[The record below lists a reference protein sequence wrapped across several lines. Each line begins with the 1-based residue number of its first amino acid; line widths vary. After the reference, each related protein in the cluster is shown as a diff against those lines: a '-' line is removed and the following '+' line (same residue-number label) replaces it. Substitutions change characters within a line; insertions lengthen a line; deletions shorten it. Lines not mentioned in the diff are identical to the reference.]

1 MGTVGISSV
10 SEALN
15 SSKMFSSSLSLVAFV
30 VLLQVVPNYS
40 TIATLALTTTA
51 GSIIT
56 LTGAQVAGIAGLALL
71 TKAAGLA
78 AGVLVGRALSSSSS
92 SRSRSRGRREVG
104 ENTVDQTLE
113 MLSELEPEECYKRVL
128 CAVETGGYKN
138 DEFKSILVL
147 LRNQYVR
154 DSFYTQ
160 TSSSSKFLEAARYG
174 KVTGEIAKCE
184 YRYQCSLDLQTIQS
198 IF

>member
-1 MGTVGISSV
+1 MGTVGISSL
-10 SEALN
+10 SETLN

-78 AGVLVGRALSSSSS
+78 AGGLVGRVLSSSSS

-104 ENTVDQTLE
+104 ENTVVDQTLE

-128 CAVETGGYKN
+128 CAVETGGYKHN
-138 DEFKSILVL
+138 EFESIIVL
-147 LRNQYVR
+147 LRNQYER
-154 DSFYTQ
+154 ESLTRA
-160 TSSSSKFLEAARYG
+160 SSKFLEAARYG
-174 KVTGEIAKCE
+174 KITGEIAKCE
-184 YRYQCSLDLQTIQS
+184 NRYQCSLDLQTIQS
-198 IF
+198 VF

>member
-1 MGTVGISSV
+1 MGTVGISSP
-10 SEALN
+10 SETLN

-78 AGVLVGRALSSSSS
+78 AGVLVERALSTSSS

-104 ENTVDQTLE
+104 ENMLVVDQTLE
-113 MLSELEPEECYKRVL
+113 MLSEVEPEECYKRVL
-128 CAVETGGYKN
+128 CAVETGGYKH
-138 DEFKSILVL
+138 DEFESILVL
-147 LRNQYVR
+147 LRNQYER
-154 DSFYTQ
+154 ESLTRA
-160 TSSSSKFLEAARYG
+160 SSKFLEAARYG
-174 KVTGEIAKCE
+174 KITGEIA
-184 YRYQCSLDLQTIQS
+184 
-198 IF
+198 

>member
-1 MGTVGISSV
+1 MGTVGISSL
-10 SEALN
+10 SETLN

-78 AGVLVGRALSSSSS
+78 AGVLVGRSLSTSSS

-104 ENTVDQTLE
+104 ENMLVVDQTLE
-113 MLSELEPEECYKRVL
+113 MLSEVEPEECYKRVL
-128 CAVETGGYKN
+128 CAVETGGYKH
-138 DEFKSILVL
+138 DEFESILVL
-147 LRNQYVR
+147 LRNQYER
-154 DSFYTQ
+154 ESLTRA
-160 TSSSSKFLEAARYG
+160 SSKFLEAARYG
-174 KVTGEIAKCE
+174 KITGEIAKCE
-184 YRYQCSLDLQTIQS
+184 NRYQCSLDLQTIQS
-198 IF
+198 VF

>member
-128 CAVETGGYKN
+128 CAVETGGYKH
-138 DEFKSILVL
+138 DEFESIIVL
-147 LRNQYVR
+147 LRNQYERESV
-154 DSFYTQ
+154 TQ
-160 TSSSSKFLEAARYG
+160 ASSKFLEAARYG
-174 KVTGEIAKCE
+174 KITGDIAKCE
-184 YRYQCSLDLQTIQS
+184 NRYQCSLDLQTIQS
-198 IF
+198 VF

>member
-1 MGTVGISSV
+1 MGTVGISSL
-10 SEALN
+10 SETLN

-40 TIATLALTTTA
+40 TIATLSLTTTA

-78 AGVLVGRALSSSSS
+78 AGVLVGRSLSTSSS

-104 ENTVDQTLE
+104 ENMLVVDQTLE
-113 MLSELEPEECYKRVL
+113 MLSEVEPEECYKRVL
-128 CAVETGGYKN
+128 CAVENGGYKH
-138 DEFKSILVL
+138 DEFESILVL
-147 LRNQYVR
+147 LRNQYER
-154 DSFYTQ
+154 ESLTRA
-160 TSSSSKFLEAARYG
+160 SSKFLEAARYG
-174 KVTGEIAKCE
+174 
-184 YRYQCSLDLQTIQS
+184 
-198 IF
+198 